1 MFLIVSTNQNLNI
14 YDVTLKIPTMENIV
28 PNINNQA
35 LSDLLFNSYYDSSYS
50 DSSLLFND
58 DSYHNSSLSSNPPI
72 FELSHLPHD
81 SPSNR
86 ILELYDDPSHDFSD
100 LFLEEFDLTQIGNE
114 MIEREYEDEEENEIE
129 REFIEEC
136 DNSEYEDEEEKELR
150 LHPEME
156 FKTWE
161 LAESYLKEYAKQQ
174 GFCFCK
180 RRRIADLIN
189 NTITRRRTYECSH
202 AYTHEAQKAILE
214 ENRRDRDSEMIG
226 CSWHINFSFPK
237 SASGVRITS
246 ILGEHNHDMNPLVTE
261 IAPKFRKLTD
271 EMLEKIKFW
280 TIQGRMS
287 MLTQYNLLE
296 ALFPDKIINK
306 KDLSNAIQQF

>member
-1 MFLIVSTNQNLNI
+1 MLYVFLIVSTNQNLNI
-14 YDVTLKIPTMENIV
+14 YDVTSLKIPTMENIV
-28 PNINNQA
+28 PNINNQT

-114 MIEREYEDEEENEIE
+114 MIEREYEDEEENE
-129 REFIEEC
+129 
-136 DNSEYEDEEEKELR
+136 LR

-180 RRRIADLIN
+180 RRRIADQIN

-214 ENRRDRDSEMIG
+214 KNRRDKDSEMIG
-226 CSWHINFSFPK
+226 CS
-237 SASGVRITS
+237 
-246 ILGEHNHDMNPLVTE
+246 
-261 IAPKFRKLTD
+261 
-271 EMLEKIKFW
+271 
-280 TIQGRMS
+280 
-287 MLTQYNLLE
+287 
-296 ALFPDKIINK
+296 
-306 KDLSNAIQQF
+306 